1 MAKTVSNKTGK
12 ITFSTRGGGTTI
24 GRGSIKFSTMNKSKR
39 RSYKAYR
46 GQGK

>member
-1 MAKTVSNKTGK
+1 MARAKNTESTYRTPVSKRTSIGHGK
-12 ITFSTRGGGTTI
+12 INFS
-24 GRGSIKFSTMNKSKR
+24 SMNKSKR

>member
-1 MAKTVSNKTGK
+1 MARAKNTESTYRTPVSKRT
-12 ITFSTRGGGTTI
+12 SI
-24 GRGSIKFSTMNKSKR
+24 GRGRLNMSSMNKSKR